1 MQNISRI
8 NKSWGSKD
16 RQSYRELS
24 YLYLKNIEFFQGL
37 TNEAKFVKTWQQLE
51 EGTLA
56 YSEAYSRFESHISE
70 TINIQQL
77 NAWYHKRGPVFV
89 HALDIDKLKNTLLW
103 NEAEPTDYKNVKCFP
118 ANSPIQSW
126 VDNGWAYIQDIS
138 SFKVISENIESFVD
152 KRVWDTCSGAGGKAL
167 SISRIAQPKEV
178 ICTDIRQNIL
188 ENLKRRFENS
198 PYDTPIHFTFD
209 IEKDSLSDGLKK
221 SDVIFADVPC
231 SGSGT
236 WRRSPEQLNAFS
248 TGLLNDYTSRQAKI
262 LNRLLGIKLTNTC
275 IYCTCS
281 IFKEENENL
290 VRNALSEND
299 EYVLEKESYVG

>member
-1 MQNISRI
+1 LKRHPRHYSICYEIIQNYKSDIPFPLYLQNISRI

-103 NEAEPTDYKNVKCFP
+103 N
-118 ANSPIQSW
+118 
-126 VDNGWAYIQDIS
+126 
-138 SFKVISENIESFVD
+138 
-152 KRVWDTCSGAGGKAL
+152 
-167 SISRIAQPKEV
+167 
-178 ICTDIRQNIL
+178 
-188 ENLKRRFENS
+188 
-198 PYDTPIHFTFD
+198 
-209 IEKDSLSDGLKK
+209 
-221 SDVIFADVPC
+221 
-231 SGSGT
+231 
-236 WRRSPEQLNAFS
+236 
-248 TGLLNDYTSRQAKI
+248 
-262 LNRLLGIKLTNTC
+262 
-275 IYCTCS
+275 
-281 IFKEENENL
+281 
-290 VRNALSEND
+290 
-299 EYVLEKESYVG
+299 